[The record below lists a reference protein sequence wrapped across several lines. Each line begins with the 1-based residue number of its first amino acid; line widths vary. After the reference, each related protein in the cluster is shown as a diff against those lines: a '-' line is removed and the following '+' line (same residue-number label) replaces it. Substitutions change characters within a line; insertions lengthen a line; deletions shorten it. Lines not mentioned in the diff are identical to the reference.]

1 MKLVLILGFIALSS
15 ALSISRQE
23 VDNEWQ
29 KFKHE
34 YRKNQYYANSN
45 EEALRKQIFADTYDM
60 IVRHN
65 KEADEGIHTYRLG
78 VNQFSDI
85 TDEEYRQM
93 LTLDVSGLEGQQTY
107 DKKPYSIKAQLPES
121 VDWRDKKVVTAVKT
135 QGSFVPPLD
144 KEENYPYKGVYQNCS
159 YQAKYSGASITG
171 YTNVTSG
178 DEDALKEAIATN
190 GPVVVSIDA
199 SLSTFKNFNGSG
211 VYNDKQCK
219 SAFKDL
225 NHDMVAV
232 GYGTENG
239 QDYYI
244 VKNSFGTTFGDHGYI
259 KMARNANNNCG
270 IATYALYPTGVQ

>member
-23 VDNEWQ
+23 VDNEWE

-65 KEADEGIHTYRLG
+65 KEADQGLHTYRLG

-93 LTLDVSGLEGQQTY
+93 LTLDVSALEGQQTY

-121 VDWRDKKVVTAVKT
+121 VDWRTKNVVTAVKNQGSCGSCFAFSTVDTIESAHAIKTGNLVTLSPQNVVDCMGNPSVCT
-135 QGSFVPPLD
+135 QGSYMHLAFEFIIKEGGLD
-144 KEENYPYKGVYQNCS
+144 KEESYPYKGVYQNAATRPS
-159 YQAKYSGASITG
+159 PRAPPSPATP
-171 YTNVTSG
+171 TSPPVMRKPSRRPLPLT
-178 DEDALKEAIATN
+178 AL
-190 GPVVVSIDA
+190 
-199 SLSTFKNFNGSG
+199 
-211 VYNDKQCK
+211 
-219 SAFKDL
+219 
-225 NHDMVAV
+225 
-232 GYGTENG
+232 
-239 QDYYI
+239 
-244 VKNSFGTTFGDHGYI
+244 
-259 KMARNANNNCG
+259 
-270 IATYALYPTGVQ
+270 